1 MSNYF
6 ATSYRDLERI
16 GVRDLAEDFA
26 GLGKGNIKTE
36 ASKFMFNGL
45 QSYID
50 IEKNIQKV
58 PKQEHE
64 FLYERFK
71 SKYLENEDI
80 NTKPLNPR
88 VIALCYIFCV
98 YYDRG
103 GQIIFFSRERADY
116 LVRALYSLKQ
126 QNNRRMITTFFHYK
140 PISQF
145 IKNNGINEIDIV
157 RYLIFIENMEN
168 NKSN

>member
-16 GVRDLAEDFA
+16 GVRDLADDFT

-36 ASKFMFNGL
+36 ASKFIFNGL

-50 IEKNIQKV
+50 IEKNIQRV
-58 PKQEHE
+58 PKQEYI
-64 FLYERFK
+64 FLYDRFK
-71 SKYLENEDI
+71 SKYLENEEM

-88 VIALCYIFCV
+88 VIAFCYIFCV
-98 YYDRG
+98 YYDPTH
-103 GQIIFFSRERADY
+103 QVVFFSRERADY

-140 PISQF
+140 PIREF

-168 NKSN
+168 NTN